1 MSKLTVFNNPTF
13 GQLRAFLVDDG
24 PWFVAKDVCGV
35 LGYTNVS
42 KAIADHVDMGDKL
55 NNETLL
61 SLGQRGGWLINE
73 SGLYSL
79 IMTSKMPNARV
90 FKHWVTH
97 DVLPTIRRTGGYLAA
112 RADDTPE
119 DILALALR
127 VADATIKRREERIRL
142 LESERRELMPKAS
155 FYDAVADSDDTILIG
170 ELAKLMRQN
179 GIGIGQNRLFAW
191 MRENGYLGKY
201 GSHRNIP
208 TQYAMD
214 MELFR
219 IKESTIP
226 RSDGSSMIKRTPRVT
241 GKGQAYFLKKLKEE
255 WL

>member
-1 MSKLTVFNNPTF
+1 MSRLTVFNNPTF
-13 GQLRAFLVDDG
+13 GQLRAFLVDDD
-24 PWFVAKDVCGV
+24 PWFVAKDVCSV

-42 KAIADHVDMGDKL
+42 KAISDHVDMGDKL

-112 RADDTPE
+112 RADDSPE
-119 DILALALR
+119 DILALALK

>member
-1 MSKLTVFNNPTF
+1 ME
-13 GQLRAFLVDDG
+13 
-24 PWFVAKDVCGV
+24 
-35 LGYTNVS
+35 
-42 KAIADHVDMGDKL
+42 DKL

-112 RADDTPE
+112 RADDSPE
-119 DILALALR
+119 DILALALK

-241 GKGQAYFLKKLKEE
+241 GKGQAYFLKKLNEE

>member
-1 MSKLTVFNNPTF
+1 MPTDDLTIFTSAQF
-13 GQLRAFLVDDG
+13 GQLRVFPNDAE
-24 PWFVAKDVCGV
+24 PWFVARDVTDSLDLDRTAIRRLDDDEKGV
-35 LGYTNVS
+35 RLTHTLGGKQEVAYVTFP
-42 KAIADHVDMGDKL
+42 G
-55 NNETLL
+55 LL
-61 SLGQRGGWLINE
+61 SLTFSSRKPE
-73 SGLYSL
+73 
-79 IMTSKMPNARV
+79 AREY
-90 FKHWVTH
+90 KRWVTH
-97 DVLPTIRRTGGYLAA
+97 EVLPAIHQTGGYLAA
-112 RADDTPE
+112 RADDSPE
-119 DILALALR
+119 DILALALK
-127 VADATIKRREERIRL
+127 VADATIKRREERIQL

>member
-1 MSKLTVFNNPTF
+1 MSELTVFNNHTF
-13 GQLRAFLVDDG
+13 GQLRTFLVDDD

-42 KAIADHVDMGDKL
+42 KAVADHVDMEDKL

-97 DVLPTIRRTGGYLAA
+97 DVLPTIRRTGGYLEA
-112 RADDTPE
+112 RADDSPE
-119 DILALALR
+119 DILALALK

>member
-1 MSKLTVFNNPTF
+1 MPTDDLTIFTSAQF
-13 GQLRAFLVDDG
+13 GQLRVFPNDAE
-24 PWFVAKDVCGV
+24 PWFVARDVTDSLDLDRTAIRRLDDDEKGV
-35 LGYTNVS
+35 RLTHTLGGKQKVAYVTFP
-42 KAIADHVDMGDKL
+42 G
-55 NNETLL
+55 LL
-61 SLGQRGGWLINE
+61 SLTFSSRKPE
-73 SGLYSL
+73 
-79 IMTSKMPNARV
+79 AREY
-90 FKHWVTH
+90 KRWVTH
-97 DVLPTIRRTGGYLAA
+97 EVLPAIHQTGGYLAA
-112 RADDTPE
+112 RADDSPE
-119 DILALALR
+119 DILALALK
-127 VADATIKRREERIRL
+127 VADATIKRREERIQL

-155 FYDAVADSDDTILIG
+155 FYDAVTDSDDTILIG
-170 ELAKLMRQN
+170 ELAKLVRQN